1 MNHPIWFLD
10 PDNKAKLVPA
20 SFSYERKINFSLESV
35 IVITVTIYLPYKET
49 N

>member
-10 PDNKAKLVPA
+10 RDDKAKLVPA
-20 SFSYERKINFSLESV
+20 SFSYERKINFSLV